1 MRFGLIGAS
10 GYIAPR
16 HMEAVKNIGGEL
28 VTILDPNDSVG
39 VIDRYHPKATY
50 FSEYERF
57 DREVDR
63 LRRMGKGLDYI
74 SIASPNYLHD
84 AHIRFA
90 LKNGSHAIC
99 EKPLVLNP
107 YSISSLEELQVETG
121 KNIYPILQ
129 LRLHQ
134 SIIDLKEKVGKKK
147 DNKVELNYVT
157 PRGKWYH
164 YSWKG
169 DEVKSGGIATNIG
182 VHFFDVLSWI
192 FGSVKKNIVHIHA
205 HDRASGYLELER
217 ARVRWFLSINYNLL
231 PEVIKNKGLRTY
243 RSMVIEN
250 EEFEFSGG
258 FTDLHT
264 KVYKNILNGNGFSL
278 DDSKN
283 AIEIVHK
290 IRNTNP
296 IGLKGDYHPLSK
308 YKLEKHPFSH

>member
-1 MRFGLIGAS
+1 MVRFGLIGAS

-74 SIASPNYLHD
+74 SITSPNYLHD

-107 YSISSLEELQVETG
+107 YSISSLEELQIETG

-134 SIIDLKEKVGKKK
+134 SIIDLKEKVGNKK
-147 DNKVELNYVT
+147 DNVVELKYVT

-182 VHFFDVLSWI
+182 IHFFDMLLWI
-192 FGSVKKNIVHIHA
+192 FGDIKNNYVSHHTK
-205 HDRASGYLELER
+205 HSTGGYLELER
-217 ARVRWFLSINYNLL
+217 ANVNWELSIDERDL
-231 PEVIKNKGLRTY
+231 PHDNWKAFRSIKIND
-243 RSMVIEN
+243 
-250 EEFEFSGG
+250 EEIDFSSG

-264 KVYKNILNGNGFSL
+264 KSYEEILNGNGFTL
-278 DDSKN
+278 EDSKP
-283 AIEIVHK
+283 ALDLVHK
-290 IRNTNP
+290 IRN
-296 IGLKGDYHPLSK
+296 
-308 YKLEKHPFSH
+308 YKT

>member
-1 MRFGLIGAS
+1 MRYGLIGAS

-16 HMEAVKNIGGEL
+16 HMDAIKNVGGEL

-107 YSISSLEELQVETG
+107 YSIGSLEELQVETG

-134 SIIDLKEKVGKKK
+134 SIIDLKEKIGNKK
-147 DNKVELNYVT
+147 DNKVELKYVT

-182 VHFFDVLSWI
+182 IHFFDMLLWI
-192 FGSVKKNIVHIHA
+192 FGDIKNNYVSHHGNYNT
-205 HDRASGYLELER
+205 SGYLELER
-217 ARVRWFLSINYNLL
+217 ANVDWSLSVDKRDL
-231 PEVIKNKGLRTY
+231 PHKDWKAFRTIKVNG
-243 RSMVIEN
+243 
-250 EEFEFSGG
+250 EEIDFSDG
-258 FTDLHT
+258 FTNLHT
-264 KVYKNILNGNGFSL
+264 KTYQEILNGNGFTLEDAKPAL
-278 DDSKN
+278 DL
-283 AIEIVHK
+283 VHK
-290 IRNTNP
+290 IRN
-296 IGLKGDYHPLSK
+296 
-308 YKLEKHPFSH
+308 YKT

>member
-1 MRFGLIGAS
+1 MVRFGLIGAS

-16 HMEAVKNIGGEL
+16 HMEAVRNVGGEL

-90 LKNGSHAIC
+90 LKNGSHVIC

-134 SIIDLKEKVGKKK
+134 SIIDLKEKVGNKKN
-147 DNKVELNYVT
+147 NKVELTYVT

-182 VHFFDVLSWI
+182 IHFFDMLLWI
-192 FGSVKKNIVHIHA
+192 FGDVKNNYVSHHTKYNT
-205 HDRASGYLELER
+205 SGYLELER
-217 ARVRWFLSINYNLL
+217 ANVDWELSVDERDL
-231 PEVIKNKGLRTY
+231 PHKDWKAFRTIKVNG
-243 RSMVIEN
+243 
-250 EEFEFSGG
+250 EEIDFSDG

-264 KVYKNILNGNGFSL
+264 KSYEEILNGNGFKLEDTKPSL
-278 DDSKN
+278 
-283 AIEIVHK
+283 ELVHK
-290 IRNTNP
+290 IRN
-296 IGLKGDYHPLSK
+296 
-308 YKLEKHPFSH
+308 YKT

>member
-1 MRFGLIGAS
+1 MNRFGLIGAS
-10 GYIAPR
+10 GYIAPK
-16 HMEAVKNIGGEL
+16 HMEAIKNTGGEL

-63 LRRMGKGLDYI
+63 LRRIGKGLDYI

-90 LKNGSHAIC
+90 LKNGSNAIC

-107 YSISSLEELQVETG
+107 YSINSLEELQRETG
-121 KNIYPILQ
+121 KNIHPILQ

-134 SIIDLKEKVGKKK
+134 SIIDINDNIGKTQ
-147 DNKVELNYVT
+147 NNEVELKYVT

-182 VHFFDVLSWI
+182 IHFFDMLLWI
-192 FGSVKKNIVHIHA
+192 FGEVKNNYVFHHTKNN
-205 HDRASGYLELER
+205 SQGYLELER
-217 ARVRWFLSINYNLL
+217 ANVNWSLSVDERDLPHREWKAFRSIKINGE
-231 PEVIKNKGLRTY
+231 EVD
-243 RSMVIEN
+243 
-250 EEFEFSGG
+250 FSSG

-264 KVYKNILNGNGFSL
+264 KSYQEILNGNGFTLNDAKPAL
-278 DDSKN
+278 DL
-283 AIEIVHK
+283 VHK
-290 IRNTNP
+290 IRN
-296 IGLKGDYHPLSK
+296 
-308 YKLEKHPFSH
+308 YKT

>member
-1 MRFGLIGAS
+1 MVRFGLIGAS

-16 HMEAVKNIGGEL
+16 HMEAIKSIGGDL

-63 LRRMGKGLDYI
+63 LKRMGKGLDYI

-84 AHIRFA
+84 AHMRFS

-121 KNIYPILQ
+121 KKIYPILQ

-134 SIIDLKEKVGKKK
+134 SIIDLKEKVGNKKN
-147 DNKVELNYVT
+147 NKVELKYVT

-182 VHFFDVLSWI
+182 IHFFDMLLWI
-192 FGSVKKNIVHIHA
+192 FGDVKNNYVEYHTKQNT
-205 HDRASGYLELER
+205 SGYLELDR
-217 ARVRWFLSINYNLL
+217 ANVEWSLSVDKRDL
-231 PEVIKNKGLRTY
+231 PHSDWKAFRTIKVNGKEVN
-243 RSMVIEN
+243 
-250 EEFEFSGG
+250 FSDG

-264 KVYKNILNGNGFSL
+264 KSYQEILNGNGFTL
-278 DDSKN
+278 EDSKP
-283 AIEIVHK
+283 ALDLVHK
-290 IRNTNP
+290 IRN
-296 IGLKGDYHPLSK
+296 
-308 YKLEKHPFSH
+308 YKT

>member
-1 MRFGLIGAS
+1 MARFGLIGAS

-16 HMEAVKNIGGEL
+16 HMEAVRNVGGEL

-63 LRRMGKGLDYI
+63 LKRMGKGLDYI

-134 SIIDLKEKVGKKK
+134 SIIDLKEKIGKKK
-147 DNKVELNYVT
+147 NNKVELNYVT

-182 VHFFDVLSWI
+182 IHFFDMLLWI
-192 FGSVKKNIVHIHA
+192 FGDVKNNFVSHHSN
-205 HDRASGYLELER
+205 HSTSGYLELER
-217 ARVRWFLSINYNLL
+217 ANVDWSLSVDERDL
-231 PEVIKNKGLRTY
+231 PHKDWKAFRSIKVNG
-243 RSMVIEN
+243 
-250 EEFEFSGG
+250 EEIDFSDG
-258 FTDLHT
+258 FTELHT
-264 KVYKNILNGNGFSL
+264 KTYQEILNDNGFTL
-278 DDSKN
+278 GDAKP
-283 AIEIVHK
+283 ALELVHK
-290 IRNTNP
+290 IRNYRT
-296 IGLKGDYHPLSK
+296 
-308 YKLEKHPFSH
+308 

>member
-1 MRFGLIGAS
+1 MVRFGLIGAS

-16 HMEAVKNIGGEL
+16 HMDAIKNVGGEL

-107 YSISSLEELQVETG
+107 YSIGSLEELQVETG

-134 SIIDLKEKVGKKK
+134 SIIDLKEKIGNKK
-147 DNKVELNYVT
+147 DNKVELKYVT

-182 VHFFDVLSWI
+182 IHFFDMLLWI
-192 FGSVKKNIVHIHA
+192 FGDIKNNYVSHHGNYNT
-205 HDRASGYLELER
+205 SGYLELER
-217 ARVRWFLSINYNLL
+217 ANVDWSLSVDKRDL
-231 PEVIKNKGLRTY
+231 PHKDWKAFRTIKVNG
-243 RSMVIEN
+243 
-250 EEFEFSGG
+250 EEIDFSDG
-258 FTDLHT
+258 FTNLHT
-264 KVYKNILNGNGFSL
+264 KTYQEILNGNGFTLEDAKPAL
-278 DDSKN
+278 DL
-283 AIEIVHK
+283 VHK
-290 IRNTNP
+290 IRN
-296 IGLKGDYHPLSK
+296 
-308 YKLEKHPFSH
+308 YKT

>member
-1 MRFGLIGAS
+1 MVRFGLIGAS

-16 HMEAVKNIGGEL
+16 HMEAIKSIGGDL

-63 LRRMGKGLDYI
+63 LKRMGKGLDYI

-84 AHIRFA
+84 AHMRFS

-121 KNIYPILQ
+121 KKIYPILQ

-134 SIIDLKEKVGKKK
+134 SIIDLKEKVGNKKN
-147 DNKVELNYVT
+147 NKVELKYVT

-182 VHFFDVLSWI
+182 IHFFDMLLWI
-192 FGSVKKNIVHIHA
+192 FGDVKNNYVEYHTKQNT
-205 HDRASGYLELER
+205 SGYLELDR
-217 ARVRWFLSINYNLL
+217 ANVEWSLSVDKRDL
-231 PEVIKNKGLRTY
+231 PHSNWKAFRTIKVNGKEVN
-243 RSMVIEN
+243 
-250 EEFEFSGG
+250 FSDG

-264 KVYKNILNGNGFSL
+264 KSYQEILNGNGFTL
-278 DDSKN
+278 EDSKP
-283 AIEIVHK
+283 ALDLVHK
-290 IRNTNP
+290 IRN
-296 IGLKGDYHPLSK
+296 
-308 YKLEKHPFSH
+308 YKT

>member
-1 MRFGLIGAS
+1 MGRFGLIGAS

-147 DNKVELNYVT
+147 DNVVELKYVT

-182 VHFFDVLSWI
+182 IHFFDMLLWI
-192 FGSVKKNIVHIHA
+192 FGDIKNNYVSHHTK
-205 HDRASGYLELER
+205 HSSKGYLELER
-217 ARVRWFLSINYNLL
+217 ANVDWELSVDERDL
-231 PEVIKNKGLRTY
+231 PHKDWKAFRTIKVNGEEVD
-243 RSMVIEN
+243 
-250 EEFEFSGG
+250 FSDG

-264 KVYKNILNGNGFSL
+264 KSYEEILGGNGFKLEDAKPAL
-278 DDSKN
+278 DL
-283 AIEIVHK
+283 VHK
-290 IRNTNP
+290 IRN
-296 IGLKGDYHPLSK
+296 
-308 YKLEKHPFSH
+308 YKT

>member
-147 DNKVELNYVT
+147 DNVVELKYVT
-157 PRGKWYH
+157 QRGKWYH
-164 YSWKG
+164 YSWIG
-169 DEVKSGGIATNIG
+169 DEVISGGIATNIG
-182 VHFFDVLSWI
+182 IHFFDMLLWI
-192 FGSVKKNIVHIHA
+192 FGDIKNNYVSHHSN
-205 HDRASGYLELER
+205 HSTSGYLELER
-217 ARVRWFLSINYNLL
+217 ANVDWTLSVDERDL
-231 PEVIKNKGLRTY
+231 PHKDWKAFRTIKVNGEEVD
-243 RSMVIEN
+243 
-250 EEFEFSGG
+250 FSDG

-264 KVYKNILNGNGFSL
+264 KSYEEILSGNGFKLEDAKPAL
-278 DDSKN
+278 DL
-283 AIEIVHK
+283 VHK
-290 IRNTNP
+290 IRN
-296 IGLKGDYHPLSK
+296 
-308 YKLEKHPFSH
+308 YKT

>member
-1 MRFGLIGAS
+1 MVRFGLIGAS

-16 HMEAVKNIGGEL
+16 HMEAIKNIDGEL

-39 VIDRYHPKATY
+39 VIDRYHPKSTY

-63 LRRMGKGLDYI
+63 LKRMGKGLDYI

-90 LKNGSHAIC
+90 LKNGRHAIC

-107 YSISSLEELQVETG
+107 YSISSLEELQIETG
-121 KNIYPILQ
+121 KKIYPILQ

-134 SIIDLKEKVGKKK
+134 SIIDLKEKVGKK
-147 DNKVELNYVT
+147 NNNRVELKYVT

-169 DEVKSGGIATNIG
+169 DDVKSGGIATNIG
-182 VHFFDVLSWI
+182 IHFFDMLLWI
-192 FGSVKKNIVHIHA
+192 FGDIKNSYVSHHTNYST
-205 HDRASGYLELER
+205 DGYLELER
-217 ARVRWFLSINYNLL
+217 ANIDWSLSIDERDL
-231 PEVIKNKGLRTY
+231 PHNDWKAFRSIKVND
-243 RSMVIEN
+243 
-250 EEFEFSGG
+250 EEIDFSDG

-264 KVYKNILNGNGFSL
+264 KSYKKILNGNGFTL
-278 DDSKN
+278 EDAKP
-283 AIEIVHK
+283 ALELVHK
-290 IRNTNP
+290 IRN
-296 IGLKGDYHPLSK
+296 
-308 YKLEKHPFSH
+308 YKT

>member
-1 MRFGLIGAS
+1 MTRFGLIGAS

-16 HMEAVKNIGGEL
+16 HMEAIRNVNGQL

-84 AHIRFA
+84 AHIRFT
-90 LKNGSHAIC
+90 LKNRSHAIC

-107 YSISSLEELQVETG
+107 YSISSLEELESETN
-121 KNIYPILQ
+121 KNVYPILQ

-134 SIIDLKEKVGKKK
+134 SIIDLKEKVGS
-147 DNKVELNYVT
+147 NKNNRVELKYVT

-169 DEVKSGGIATNIG
+169 NEVKSGGIATNIG
-182 VHFFDVLSWI
+182 IHFFDMLLWI
-192 FGSVKKNIVHIHA
+192 FGDVKNNYVSHHTKYNT
-205 HDRASGYLELER
+205 SGYLELER
-217 ARVRWFLSINYNLL
+217 ANVDWELSVDERDL
-231 PEVIKNKGLRTY
+231 PHKDWKAFRTIKVNGQEVD
-243 RSMVIEN
+243 
-250 EEFEFSGG
+250 FSDG

-264 KVYKNILNGNGFSL
+264 KSYKQILNGNGFKLRDTKPSL
-278 DDSKN
+278 
-283 AIEIVHK
+283 ELVHK
-290 IRNTNP
+290 IRN
-296 IGLKGDYHPLSK
+296 
-308 YKLEKHPFSH
+308 YKT

>member
-1 MRFGLIGAS
+1 MGRFGLIGAS

-107 YSISSLEELQVETG
+107 YSIRSLEELQKETN
-121 KNIYPILQ
+121 KKIYPILQ

-182 VHFFDVLSWI
+182 IHFFDMLLWI
-192 FGSVKKNIVHIHA
+192 FGDVKNNYVSHHSN
-205 HDRASGYLELER
+205 HSTSGYLELER
-217 ARVRWFLSINYNLL
+217 ANVDWSLSVDERDL
-231 PEVIKNKGLRTY
+231 PHKDWKAFRTIKVNGEEVD
-243 RSMVIEN
+243 
-250 EEFEFSGG
+250 FSDG

-264 KVYKNILNGNGFSL
+264 KSYEEILDGNGFTL
-278 DDSKN
+278 DDAKP
-283 AIEIVHK
+283 ALDLVHK
-290 IRNTNP
+290 IRN
-296 IGLKGDYHPLSK
+296 
-308 YKLEKHPFSH
+308 YKT

>member
-16 HMEAVKNIGGEL
+16 HMDAIKNVGGEL

-63 LRRMGKGLDYI
+63 LKRMGKGLDYI

-84 AHIRFA
+84 AHIRFT

-121 KNIYPILQ
+121 KKIYPILQ

-134 SIIDLKEKVGKKK
+134 SIIDLKEKIGNKK
-147 DNKVELNYVT
+147 DNKVELKYVT

-169 DEVKSGGIATNIG
+169 DEIKSGGIATNIG
-182 VHFFDVLSWI
+182 IHFFDMLLWI
-192 FGSVKKNIVHIHA
+192 FGDIKNNYVSHHGNYNT
-205 HDRASGYLELER
+205 SGYLELER
-217 ARVRWFLSINYNLL
+217 ANVDWSLSVDKRDL
-231 PEVIKNKGLRTY
+231 PHNDWKAFRTIKVNG
-243 RSMVIEN
+243 
-250 EEFEFSGG
+250 EEIDFSDG

-264 KVYKNILNGNGFSL
+264 KTYQEILNGNGFTLEDAKPAL
-278 DDSKN
+278 DL
-283 AIEIVHK
+283 VHK
-290 IRNTNP
+290 IRN
-296 IGLKGDYHPLSK
+296 
-308 YKLEKHPFSH
+308 YKT

>member
-1 MRFGLIGAS
+1 MRYGLIGAS

-16 HMEAVKNIGGEL
+16 HMDAIKNVGGEL

-99 EKPLVLNP
+99 EKQLVLNP
-107 YSISSLEELQVETG
+107 YSIGSLEELQVETG

-134 SIIDLKEKVGKKK
+134 SIIDLKEKIGNKK
-147 DNKVELNYVT
+147 DNKVELKYVT

-182 VHFFDVLSWI
+182 IHFFDMLLWI
-192 FGSVKKNIVHIHA
+192 FGDIKNNYVSHHGNYNT
-205 HDRASGYLELER
+205 SGYLELER
-217 ARVRWFLSINYNLL
+217 ANVDWSLSVDKRDL
-231 PEVIKNKGLRTY
+231 PHKDWKAFRTIKVNG
-243 RSMVIEN
+243 
-250 EEFEFSGG
+250 EEIDFSDG
-258 FTDLHT
+258 FTNLHT
-264 KVYKNILNGNGFSL
+264 KTYQEILNGNGFTLEDAKPAL
-278 DDSKN
+278 DL
-283 AIEIVHK
+283 VHK
-290 IRNTNP
+290 IRN
-296 IGLKGDYHPLSK
+296 
-308 YKLEKHPFSH
+308 YKT

>member
-1 MRFGLIGAS
+1 MVRFGLIGAS

-16 HMEAVKNIGGEL
+16 HMESIKNVNGEL

-39 VIDRYHPKATY
+39 VIDRFHPKATY

-63 LRRMGKGLDYI
+63 LKRMGKGLDYI

-121 KNIYPILQ
+121 KKIYPILQ

-147 DNKVELNYVT
+147 NNKVELKYVT

-182 VHFFDVLSWI
+182 IHFFDMLLWI
-192 FGSVKKNIVHIHA
+192 FGDVKNNFVSHHTN
-205 HDRASGYLELER
+205 HSTSGYLELER
-217 ARVRWFLSINYNLL
+217 ANVEWSLSVDERDLPHDDWKAVRSIKVN
-231 PEVIKNKGLRTY
+231 G
-243 RSMVIEN
+243 
-250 EEFEFSGG
+250 EEIDFSDG

-264 KVYKNILNGNGFSL
+264 KTYEKILNGNGFTLEDAKLAL
-278 DDSKN
+278 DL
-283 AIEIVHK
+283 VHK
-290 IRNTNP
+290 IRN
-296 IGLKGDYHPLSK
+296 
-308 YKLEKHPFSH
+308 YKT

>member
-1 MRFGLIGAS
+1 MVRFGLIGAS

-16 HMEAVKNIGGEL
+16 HMEAIKSIGGDL

-107 YSISSLEELQVETG
+107 YSIGSLEELQVETG

-134 SIIDLKEKVGKKK
+134 SIIDLKEKIGNKK
-147 DNKVELNYVT
+147 DNKVELKYVT

-182 VHFFDVLSWI
+182 IHFFDMLLWI
-192 FGSVKKNIVHIHA
+192 FGDIKNNYVSHHGNYNT
-205 HDRASGYLELER
+205 SGYLELER
-217 ARVRWFLSINYNLL
+217 ANVDWSLSVDKRDL
-231 PEVIKNKGLRTY
+231 PHKDWKAFRTIKVNG
-243 RSMVIEN
+243 
-250 EEFEFSGG
+250 EEIDFSDG
-258 FTDLHT
+258 FTNLHT
-264 KVYKNILNGNGFSL
+264 KTYQEILNGNGFTLEDAKPAL
-278 DDSKN
+278 DL
-283 AIEIVHK
+283 VHK
-290 IRNTNP
+290 IRN
-296 IGLKGDYHPLSK
+296 
-308 YKLEKHPFSH
+308 YKT

>member
-1 MRFGLIGAS
+1 MVRFGLIGAS

-16 HMEAVKNIGGEL
+16 HMEAIKSIGGDL

-63 LRRMGKGLDYI
+63 LKRMGKGLDYI

-84 AHIRFA
+84 AHMRFS

-121 KNIYPILQ
+121 KKIYPILQ

-134 SIIDLKEKVGKKK
+134 SIIDLKEKVGNKKN
-147 DNKVELNYVT
+147 NKVELKYVT

-164 YSWKG
+164 YFWKG

-182 VHFFDVLSWI
+182 IHFFDMLLWI
-192 FGSVKKNIVHIHA
+192 FGDVKNNYVEYHTKQNT
-205 HDRASGYLELER
+205 SGYLELDR
-217 ARVRWFLSINYNLL
+217 ANVEWSLSVDKRDL
-231 PEVIKNKGLRTY
+231 PHSDWKAFRTIKVNGKEVN
-243 RSMVIEN
+243 
-250 EEFEFSGG
+250 FSDG

-264 KVYKNILNGNGFSL
+264 KSYQEILNGNGFTL
-278 DDSKN
+278 EDSKP
-283 AIEIVHK
+283 ALDLVHK
-290 IRNTNP
+290 IRN
-296 IGLKGDYHPLSK
+296 
-308 YKLEKHPFSH
+308 YKT